1 MPSLPTGA
9 TPTVMIVEDEP
20 DLREAVAEAMEQAG
34 YRMIAV
40 GDLEQARST
49 LASTRV
55 DLLLLD
61 LFVDGLTCDDWLRE
75 LAGATDPPATVLTS
89 ADATQRSHA
98 LAQRFALE
106 LVLKPFD
113 LDDLI
118 AALERALV
126 ERRVPTAA
134 S

>member
-1 MPSLPTGA
+1 MLASGTSSAL
-9 TPTVMIVEDEP
+9 TVLIVEDEP
-20 DLREAVAEAMEQAG
+20 DLREVVAEVIEQAG

-40 GDLEQARST
+40 GDLEQARSA
-49 LASTRV
+49 LATTRV

-61 LFVDGLTCDDWLRE
+61 VFVDGLTCDAWLTE
-75 LAGATDPPATVLTS
+75 LAGALDPPATVLTS
-89 ADATQRSHA
+89 ADATHRSHA

-118 AALERALV
+118 AALERARV
-126 ERRVPTAA
+126 ERRVPIAK